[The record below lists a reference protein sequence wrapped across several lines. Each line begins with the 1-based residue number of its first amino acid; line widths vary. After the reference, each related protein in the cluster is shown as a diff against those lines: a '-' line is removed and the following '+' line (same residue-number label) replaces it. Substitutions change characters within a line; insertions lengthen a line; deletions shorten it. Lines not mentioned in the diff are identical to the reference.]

1 MTEQADPMV
10 AYANLTPEQK
20 AEHDRQI
27 AEQAARERTTVVPGA
42 APVEAEETA
51 EAEAPEEDEEA
62 EARRTARS
70 RK

>member
-27 AEQAARERTTVVPGA
+27 AEQAERERTTVT
-42 APVEAEETA
+42 PVIGEPVATEP
-51 EAEAPEEDEEA
+51 EAPEEDEET
-62 EARRTARS
+62 EARRTGRS